1 MGINPVLPKIMS
13 ESDPFYEGKLQK
25 MQLMVYLV
33 PVLGALPGLWTLLYR
48 TQASPRERSVSR
60 LSVTLTLGWAII
72 YVMLWLS
79 ADRWAE
85 VGSFRS
91 LYANGILTTGYIV
104 ACLAMMAKIW
114 QGKPLD

>member
-1 MGINPVLPKIMS
+1 MS

-25 MQLMVYLV
+25 LQLMAYMV

-48 TQASPRERSVSR
+48 SRPSSRERSVSR
-60 LSVTLTLGWAII
+60 ISVTLTLAWAIL

-79 ADRWAE
+79 SDRWAE

-104 ACLAMMAKIW
+104 ACLAMMLKIW
-114 QGKPLD
+114 RGKPLD